1 MLASLLKSIQSVIYD
16 QNTDNNDTPSMT
28 QSSTSSTPTT
38 PTTTTAQLASYE
50 VCDDENQAF
59 QPPLS
64 VHVIEE
70 EKTLTSL
77 ETYTIEQGAGI
88 VSSASDDLVRT
99 TQGDK
104 LTNDTTTLII
114 LDDNDVT
121 TESDPLNTI
130 DRMTTTEIETKST
143 TTTTLDNKMTLTPSN
158 STTSN
163 LSRDGSLK
171 KRRIIS
177 TYDAYF
183 DYDRKKPR
191 KKGRMNK
198 AKESH
203 SSTLSPIMFDNVVV
217 SYTLDTLPKDI
228 EKYWYQ
234 RYAYFS
240 KYDEGIL
247 MDREGWFSVTPESIA
262 QHIAERC
269 RSDVI
274 IDAFCGCGGNTIQFA
289 LTCERVIAIDIDPV
303 KLKCARNNAKIY
315 GVEDRIEFI
324 LGSFYDLAPY
334 LKADVVFLSPPW
346 GGPTYLQEEVYNLK
360 TMMPG
365 NGMSI
370 LKLATTITPNV
381 AFFVPRNTNP
391 NQLALLAGHGR
402 LCEIER
408 NYLRGTLKALTTYY
422 GDYLPNWD
430 RLDQMTSSQQ
440 KLQWSGND
448 G

>member
-1 MLASLLKSIQSVIYD
+1 MLASLLKTIQSVIYD
-16 QNTDNNDTPSMT
+16 QNTDNNGTPSMT
-28 QSSTSSTPTT
+28 QSSTSSAT
-38 PTTTTAQLASYE
+38 TTTTAQLPTVE
-50 VCDDENQAF
+50 VSDDESQASL
-59 QPPLS
+59 PPLS
-64 VHVIEE
+64 VLVIEE
-70 EKTLTSL
+70 EKTSNSL
-77 ETYTIEQGAGI
+77 ETYTSEQGTGI
-88 VSSASDDLVRT
+88 VSSASDDLY
-99 TQGDK
+99 DE
-104 LTNDTTTLII
+104 LANDTTTVIV
-114 LDDNDVT
+114 LDDDDDVT
-121 TESDPLNTI
+121 TESDHHNTI
-130 DRMTTTEIETKST
+130 DRIDTIDIEATKVT
-143 TTTTLDNKMTLTPSN
+143 ATTLDNRMTLTPSS
-158 STTSN
+158 STTS
-163 LSRDGSLK
+163 SQGSDGSLK

-177 TYDAYF
+177 TYNAYF
-183 DYDRKKPR
+183 DYDRKKSR
-191 KKGRMNK
+191 KKGRTNK
-198 AKESH
+198 AKESS
-203 SSTLSPIMFDNVVV
+203 SSTSGPIMFDNVVV

-303 KLKCARNNAKIY
+303 KLKCARNNARIY

-430 RLDQMTSSQQ
+430 RLDQMTSKQRN
-440 KLQWSGND
+440 L
-448 G
+448 